1 MKDEVKLTAVPG
13 AVPGAYRGVPAVAA
27 RGVNW
32 QDGVA
37 PGECR
42 MEGPKL
48 TRPYRG
54 PYQAVPGVPPYR
66 EQGGDGFLARVNRRW
81 KARSRLP
88 GPGHNPAGGAKA
100 IV

>member
-1 MKDEVKLTAVPG
+1 MQMEGASRPSRTGGVPG
-13 AVPGAYRGVPAVAA
+13 RTGRTGS
-27 RGVNW
+27 GVNW
-32 QDGVA
+32 QDGVV

-81 KARSRLP
+81 KARSRLA
-88 GPGHNPAGGAKA
+88 GPGHDPAGGAKA